1 MPIEKK
7 YQSTTVIDKRSPTIV
22 VYATEWHSG
31 AGGLSTL
38 SRDLCLALA
47 RAGADV
53 HCVVTEATHAE
64 LREAADAGVQLAV
77 AAVVPGHDPK
87 TGLLRR
93 PPLPHGTVPDLVIGH
108 GRITG
113 PAARCCVEDY
123 YPFAKLLQIV
133 HVAPDELEHWRPG
146 REDDAGLRADTRT
159 LLELD
164 LARGAT
170 WAAAVGPRLHQRL
183 QRDLSVF
190 PGSAEPL
197 RFDPGFDCARR
208 AVRRPTPGGP
218 LQVLLMGRV
227 EAWQIKGVDL
237 GVKALAHALRLRGDA
252 EPEVELLVRGAS
264 PAGCDAL
271 RENIIGWAADP
282 ALTVTVRPFSAE
294 SERLDQDLARATLVL
309 MPSRAEGFGL
319 VGLEAIVAGTPV
331 LISGK
336 AGLGM
341 LLRQILPP
349 AEAARTVIPMTLHD
363 YDDVL
368 RWGHQIAAVLR
379 DPAAAFATADRMRRA
394 AEAERTWATVA
405 EQILKLL
412 R

>member
-1 MPIEKK
+1 MPTEKNAP
-7 YQSTTVIDKRSPTIV
+7 TVLV
-22 VYATEWHSG
+22 HATEWHSG

-38 SRDLCLALA
+38 SRELCLALG

-53 HCVVTEATHAE
+53 HCVLTEATDAE
-64 LREAADAGVQLAV
+64 KQEAAAAGVRLAV
-77 AAVVPGHDPK
+77 ASAVPGHDPR

-93 PPLPHGTVPDLVIGH
+93 PPLPQGTVPALVIGH

-113 PAARCCVEDY
+113 PAARCCVADH
-123 YPFAKLLQIV
+123 YPSARLLQVV

-146 REDDAGLRADTRT
+146 LDDDAGLRADART

-190 PGSAEPL
+190 PDSGEPL
-197 RFDPGFDCARR
+197 RFDPGFDR
-208 AVRRPTPGGP
+208 AGGAARRPTPGGP
-218 LQVLLMGRV
+218 LQVLLMGRM
-227 EAWQIKGVDL
+227 EDWQIKGVDL
-237 GVKALAHALRLRGDA
+237 GARALAHALRLRGDA

-264 PAGCDAL
+264 PSGCDAL
-271 RENIIGWAADP
+271 REAVVGWAADP
-282 ALTVTVRPFSAE
+282 ALGVTVRPFCSE
-294 SERLDQDLARATLVL
+294 SERLDQDLARAILAL

-319 VGLEAIVAGTPV
+319 VGLEAVVAGTPV
-331 LISGK
+331 LVSGRS
-336 AGLGM
+336 GLGM
-341 LLRQILPP
+341 LLREILPP
-349 AEAARTVIPMTLHD
+349 AEAARAVVPVTLHD
-363 YDDVL
+363 TEDVM

-394 AEAERTWATVA
+394 AQAERTWAAVA
-405 EQILKLL
+405 GQVLGLL
-412 R
+412 RQDPF

>member
-1 MPIEKK
+1 MPIEKNAPK
-7 YQSTTVIDKRSPTIV
+7 LLS
-22 VYATEWHSG
+22 YATEWHSG

-47 RAGADV
+47 RAGASV
-53 HCVVTEATHAE
+53 HCVVIEANEAE
-64 LREAADAGVQLAV
+64 TREAAAEGVRLITAAG
-77 AAVVPGHDPK
+77 VPGHDPR
-87 TGLLRR
+87 TGLVRK

-113 PAARCCVEDY
+113 PAARCCVEDHF
-123 YPFAKLLQIV
+123 PSVPLLQLV
-133 HVAPDELEHWRPG
+133 HVAPDELEPWRPG

-159 LLELD
+159 GLELD

-183 QRDLSVF
+183 LRDLSVF

-197 RFDPGFDCARR
+197 RLDPGFDRVGGTA
-208 AVRRPTPGGP
+208 RRPTPGSP
-218 LQVLLMGRV
+218 LQVLLMGRM

-237 GVKALAHALRLRGDA
+237 GARALAHALRLRGDA

-271 RENIIGWAADP
+271 REAVVGWADNP
-282 ALTVTVRPFSAE
+282 ALHVTVRPFSAE
-294 SERLDQDLARATLVL
+294 SERLDQDLERATLAL

-319 VGLEAIVAGTPV
+319 VGLEAVVAGTPV
-331 LISGK
+331 LISGRS
-336 AGLGM
+336 GLGV
-341 LLRQILPP
+341 LLKEILPP
-349 AEAARTVIPMTLHD
+349 AEAARAVVPVTLHD
-363 YDDVL
+363 ADDVM

-379 DPAAAFATADRMRRA
+379 DPAAASCRVTG
-394 AEAERTWATVA
+394 
-405 EQILKLL
+405 
-412 R
+412 